1 MTIRVFFVA
10 CEFVTFQE
18 PFNTAIEIEEKK
30 KNSKKHTE
38 AALCEL
44 GANGA
49 NECFHSMNLD
59 SQYQSAWN
67 WNVMAS

>member
-1 MTIRVFFVA
+1 MTIRVLFVA

-30 KNSKKHTE
+30 KIPKNTQKR
-38 AALCEL
+38 LC
-44 GANGA
+44 ANGA